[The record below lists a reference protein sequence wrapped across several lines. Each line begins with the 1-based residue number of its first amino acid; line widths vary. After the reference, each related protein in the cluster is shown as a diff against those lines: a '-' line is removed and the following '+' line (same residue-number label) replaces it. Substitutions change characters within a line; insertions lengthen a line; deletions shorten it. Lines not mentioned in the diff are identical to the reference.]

1 MRKVI
6 KYLLPIMVAI
16 ILASCSDKKG
26 YEVVF
31 NTASGKTTEDNTIF
45 YTNDRGTIF
54 LKLDDDLV
62 STLNKQPITRIEF
75 KINDKSYIGEPI
87 DQFFSREKPSS
98 DFVFGV
104 KNQTKDLVIDVI
116 DGNSFIVIV
125 SEKTSIENLVS
136 EGILVAYKI
145 NQ

>member
-1 MRKVI
+1 MI
-6 KYLLPIMVAI
+6 T
-16 ILASCSDKKG
+16 ILFASCNSKKG

-31 NTASGKTTEDNTIF
+31 KTMNGKIKEDNAIF

-54 LKLDDDLV
+54 LKLNDNLV
-62 STLNKQPITRIEF
+62 TTLNKQPIIKIEF

-116 DGNSFIVIV
+116 DGSQFIVIV
-125 SEKTSIENLVS
+125 SEKTSIEKLVS
-136 EGILVAYKI
+136 EGVLKAYEI
-145 NQ
+145 NE